1 MSRKPKY
8 DLVTIGD
15 ATWDAV
21 VTGADT
27 KVLKQRGKKFLAYP
41 YGEKVH
47 LDDAYFS
54 HGGGAANV
62 AVSAAR
68 LGAKTAYCG
77 SLGTDR
83 IGQDIREHF
92 KDEKVD
98 ASLAVR
104 DPKHVSALAVVL
116 TAPDGD
122 RTILLYDGSNR
133 DLGGSALPWNK
144 LFDTRW
150 LYLPSLP
157 GAAGKLYNR
166 LAREAGQAG
175 VKVALNPGAYQIKRG
190 TRGLHSALENCDVLL
205 MNDDEAAALLKQR
218 GHAAGSL
225 KSMLKKFHAI
235 TGGIIVITRGDR
247 GAVATDGLDLY
258 DLPVLSKRRVNSVGA
273 GDAFGSTLVVA
284 LQKGKPLAEALV
296 YASLNA
302 SSVVTDYTAQ
312 EGLQTW
318 RELSAQFKRTKR
330 YRPKVTQL
338 VKRQSS

>member
-1 MSRKPKY
+1 MSPRARRPTY

-21 VTGADT
+21 VTGENAR
-27 KVLKQRGKKFLAYP
+27 VVKQRGKRYLAYP

-47 LDDAYFS
+47 LDEAYFS

-68 LGAKTAYCG
+68 LGIAVGYCG

-83 IGQDIREHF
+83 IGQDIRAHFAAEH
-92 KDEKVD
+92 VD
-98 ASLAVR
+98 ASLSVR
-104 DPKHVSALAVVL
+104 DRKHVSALAVVL

-133 DLGGSALPWNK
+133 DLGGAKLPWAK

-157 GAAGKLYNR
+157 GAADKLYNR
-166 LAREAGQAG
+166 LAREANKDGI
-175 VKVALNPGAYQIKRG
+175 KLALNPGSYQIAHG
-190 TRGLHSALENCDVLL
+190 TRGLHEALERCDVLL
-205 MNDDEAAALLKQR
+205 LNDDEAAALLKQR
-218 GHAAGSL
+218 GHTVGALPATL
-225 KSMLKKFHAI
+225 RRLQRI
-235 TGGIIVITRGDR
+235 TGGIVVITRGAR
-247 GAVATDGLDLY
+247 GALATDGVDLY
-258 DLPVLSKRRVNSVGA
+258 ELPVASKQRVNAVGA

-284 LQKGKPLAEALV
+284 LIKGKPLSEALV

-302 SSVVTDYTAQ
+302 SSVVADYTAQ
-312 EGLQTW
+312 EGLLSW
-318 RELSAQFKRTKR
+318 RELTKRVTQAKR
-330 YRPKVTQL
+330 YRPNVTPL
-338 VKRQSS
+338 VKR

>member
-1 MSRKPKY
+1 MSARRTKPKY

-21 VTGADT
+21 VTGSDT
-27 KVLKQRGKKFLAYP
+27 RVVTQRGKKYLAYP
-41 YGEKVH
+41 YGEKIH
-47 LDDAYFS
+47 LDEAYFS

-68 LGAKTAYCG
+68 LGVKVAYCG

-83 IGQDIREHF
+83 VGQDIREHF
-92 KDEKVD
+92 KKQKVD

-104 DPKHVSALAVVL
+104 DPGHVSALAVVL
-116 TAPDGD
+116 TAPDGE

-133 DLGGSALPWNK
+133 DLGTVTLPWPK

-157 GAAGKLYNR
+157 GAADKLYNR
-166 LAREAGQAG
+166 LAREAGKNG
-175 VKVALNPGAYQIKRG
+175 VKLALNPGSYQIKRG

-205 MNDDEAAALLKQR
+205 LNNDEAVVLLRQR
-218 GHAAGSL
+218 GHTARTLPA
-225 KSMLKKFHAI
+225 MLRKLHGI
-235 TGGIIVITRGDR
+235 TGGIVAITRGPR
-247 GAVATDGLDLY
+247 GAVATDGINLY
-258 DLPVLSKRRVNSVGA
+258 DLPVLSNQRVNTVGA

-284 LQKGKPLAEALV
+284 LLKGKPLAEAMV

-302 SSVVTDYTAQ
+302 SSVVADYTAQ
-312 EGLQTW
+312 HGLCTW
-318 RELSAQFKRTKR
+318 RELTAQFNRTAGYHPKITPLPKR
-330 YRPKVTQL
+330 
-338 VKRQSS
+338 